1 MCGSGWSGCWRN
13 WTRWNCN
20 ARHGGRAWLR
30 NNAGN
35 AAGYVTVE
43 IYDQTY
49 HLSGQDAE
57 HIREL
62 AELRGRQ
69 DARRGRA
76 GPHGG
81 LAARGRAGRAESG
94 R

>member
-1 MCGSGWSGCWRN
+1 MAEEQR
-13 WTRWNCN
+13 
-20 ARHGGRAWLR
+20 
-30 NNAGN
+30 GN
-35 AAGYVTVE
+35 ATGYVTVE

-57 HIREL
+57 HIRAL
-62 AELRGRQ
+62 AELVDAT

-76 GPHGG
+76 GPHRGF
-81 LAARGRAGRAESG
+81 AARGRAGRAESG